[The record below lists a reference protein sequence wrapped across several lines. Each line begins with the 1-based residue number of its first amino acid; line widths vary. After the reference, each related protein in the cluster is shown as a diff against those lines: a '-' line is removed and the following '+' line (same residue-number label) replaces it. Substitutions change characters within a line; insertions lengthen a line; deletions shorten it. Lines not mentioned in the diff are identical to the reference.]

1 MTPAAPSS
9 GQLISRTTILIICGV
24 LAGIML
30 SFQINFAQKV
40 NVAASCL
47 IGIFAFA
54 AIDGGL
60 RRNFDP
66 EIKKLQDTRDMLNR
80 RIEVQKA
87 FLDSQVREMPDVA
100 KELRA
105 KQKQEAQEAAELL
118 AQLKSP
124 AAATARRS

>member
-9 GQLISRTTILIICGV
+9 GHLISRTTILIICGV

-30 SFQINFAQKV
+30 SVQITFAQKV

-100 KELRA
+100 KDLRA
-105 KQKQEAQEAAELL
+105 KQKQEALEAAELL